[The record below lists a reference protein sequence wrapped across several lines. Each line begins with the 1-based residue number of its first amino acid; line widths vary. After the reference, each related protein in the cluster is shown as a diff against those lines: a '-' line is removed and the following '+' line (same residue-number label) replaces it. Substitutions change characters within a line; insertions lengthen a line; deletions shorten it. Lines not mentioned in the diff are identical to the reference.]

1 GAPSGATRAPSRRA
15 SPVGGTRRACEGPV
29 MTEAEWLAS
38 TDVRA
43 MYVFLG
49 DTTTLFR
56 TRWQGYRAVPRFAP
70 SQRKSRLVAVACC
83 RRILHLVRVEAA
95 RQVVEVSERFADGG
109 ATGEELGA
117 AIAASM
123 RACEEHGQRLTA
135 YGSRLWRHEDEAINA
150 VSRVHRPEAGGR
162 S

>member
-1 GAPSGATRAPSRRA
+1 RSGLS
-15 SPVGGTRRACEGPV
+15 E
-29 MTEAEWLAS
+29 
-38 TDVRA
+38 
-43 MYVFLG
+43 
-49 DTTTLFR
+49 
-56 TRWQGYRAVPRFAP
+56 
-70 SQRKSRLVAVACC
+70 RKSRLFAVACC
-83 RRILHLVRVEAA
+83 RRILHLVPVEAA

-162 S
+162 SGGIRAAAAAWVGAAAVQQSLGRGGGGRRL